1 MKTTALSCFAL
12 MALLAQF
19 GCGGAADTPAESEPE
34 LEFDCPSTSTV
45 ATVSDLNYPSDCE
58 TATDAAAG
66 QLDSGHYRRACEEAD
81 PGAPQPPAVESAHVT
96 QCRPTEER
104 GVFVD
109 VEICCPEPNA
119 IAQEPASVLK
129 ADGPDCPAWRTRAL
143 ASHLHYPDAE
153 SCAAIVPVAESDPGM
168 GHYRTACKKATPR
181 ATRPITVLEARV
193 VECRSAGGTSGVVV
207 DVELCCDAKVF
218 DESEFR
224 ELVWQRPLEEVRAAL
239 GEPLQ
244 VTEWPQGTHW
254 SFPLEVARDDQVFPE
269 VTVVIVDDRV
279 KSYHF

>member
-1 MKTTALSCFAL
+1 
-12 MALLAQF
+12 
-19 GCGGAADTPAESEPE
+19 
-34 LEFDCPSTSTV
+34 
-45 ATVSDLNYPSDCE
+45 
-58 TATDAAAG
+58 
-66 QLDSGHYRRACEEAD
+66 
-81 PGAPQPPAVESAHVT
+81 
-96 QCRPTEER
+96 
-104 GVFVD
+104 
-109 VEICCPEPNA
+109 
-119 IAQEPASVLK
+119 
-129 ADGPDCPAWRTRAL
+129 
-143 ASHLHYPDAE
+143 
-153 SCAAIVPVAESDPGM
+153 M